1 MGWMSAYG
9 RKQIAESPASR
20 IGVARLG
27 LGVTMQQW
35 NSAVDSYWD
44 GLFDSGICVPT
55 ADEFSLVINPHLGTA
70 RRAMVMVANNGC
82 TRSAVSPC
90 VASALGIAS
99 DGIPVSVSW
108 LRQALHA
115 AGVEMHAPDV
125 IYYVAADG
133 VSATRS
139 TTLVEVRPLAPDDA
153 ALFDG
158 FMAQISPADQ
168 DDASVELGHWAAF
181 GAFVES
187 ELLAVSSLYPWGGA
201 AIADMGVLTM
211 PRARGKGIARSL
223 ILAMIEYAGKHG
235 YEAQYRCQLDN
246 VASNG
251 LAESL
256 ELAPYGKWEVA
267 CLP

>member
-1 MGWMSAYG
+1 
-9 RKQIAESPASR
+9 
-20 IGVARLG
+20 
-27 LGVTMQQW
+27 MQQW
-35 NSAVDSYWD
+35 NSAVDAYWD

-55 ADEFSLVINPHLGTA
+55 ADDFSLVINPHLGA
-70 RRAMVMVANNGC
+70 ERRAMVMVANDGC
-82 TRSAVSPC
+82 TRAAVSSC

-99 DGIPVSVSW
+99 DGLPVSLPW
-108 LRQALHA
+108 LREALHT
-115 AGVEMHAPDV
+115 AGIEMHAPDV
-125 IYYVAADG
+125 IYYVAAAG
-133 VSATRS
+133 VSASQSSTRC
-139 TTLVEVRPLAPDDA
+139 EVRPLAPDDA

-158 FMAQISPADQ
+158 FMAQISPDDQ

-181 GAFVES
+181 GAFAES

-223 ILAMIEYAGKHG
+223 VRAMIEYAGKHG
-235 YEAQYRCQLDN
+235 YEAQYRCQFDN